1 MFKQALRDKVLA
13 PSFRNK
19 LRIVMMV
26 KYVNKVQATLIV
38 LLSSWLHAE
47 AKLKATTGDDF
58 IGSNDG
64 STGIKALFNNVYS
77 NFDQVALMIGGSA
90 YIAGVVFVF
99 AAMMK
104 VKQHRDNPTQVPITT
119 GLVFLMAGVGL
130 IFLPNTLREG
140 ATTVFTSLDTQNTG
154 VSDANITN
162 NPWAK

>member
-1 MFKQALRDKVLA
+1 
-13 PSFRNK
+13 
-19 LRIVMMV
+19 
-26 KYVNKVQATLIV
+26 
-38 LLSSWLHAE
+38 
-47 AKLKATTGDDF
+47 
-58 IGSNDG
+58 
-64 STGIKALFNNVYS
+64 
-77 NFDQVALMIGGSA
+77 
-90 YIAGVVFVF
+90 
-99 AAMMK
+99 MMK

>member
-1 MFKQALRDKVLA
+1 MKSYLRKTKITGL
-13 PSFRNK
+13 S
-19 LRIVMMV
+19 
-26 KYVNKVQATLIV
+26 LIV
-38 LLSSWLHAE
+38 FYLQAE
-47 AKLKATTGDDF
+47 AKLKATTGDNF
-58 IGSNDG
+58 ISGDDG

-130 IFLPNTLREG
+130 IYLPNTLREG
-140 ATTVFTSLDTQNTG
+140 ATTVFTSTDTQYSG
-154 VSDANITN
+154 VSDSNITN